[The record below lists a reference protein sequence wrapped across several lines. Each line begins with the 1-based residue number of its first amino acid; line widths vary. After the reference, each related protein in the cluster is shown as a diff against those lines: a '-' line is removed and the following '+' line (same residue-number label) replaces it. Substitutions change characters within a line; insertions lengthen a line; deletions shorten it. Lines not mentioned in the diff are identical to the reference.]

1 MTDNRIEESRDGE
14 DRPQLPAKIPAKLE
28 AQDGVRAILPTDLD
42 EAQRYAAGII
52 RAGIVPDAFRY
63 KQDILND
70 EKLIHRRGDP
80 NAPLILMGV
89 LKAMEIGA
97 PPQTGLAGL
106 LPINDRWSIWGDLA
120 VGLAQSK
127 GLVANQQRRYIGPSF
142 DPATPL
148 GEWPDEYGVLYSI
161 WRKGQPD
168 PYTSEFTVR
177 DARRAGLWMNSR
189 KQPWIQYPN
198 RMLFNRARAFALR
211 DGFAD
216 TLQGLAIAEEAL
228 DHTPEPALLEDQ
240 GTRHAS
246 ALDDEPETD
255 GAPPPEEA
263 ERKPSR
269 DAFDDAR
276 AEAGI
281 EEEGGPLL

>member
-1 MTDNRIEESRDGE
+1 MATQAE
-14 DRPQLPAKIPAKLE
+14 DVADAPKLPAKVPVQLE
-28 AQDGVRAILPTDLD
+28 AQDGVRAILPTNLD

-52 RAGIVPDAFRY
+52 RAGIVPEPY
-63 KQDILND
+63 KHKQDVV
-70 EKLIHRRGDP
+70 EGEQLIHRRGDP

-106 LPINDRWSIWGDLA
+106 LPINDRWAVWGDLA

-127 GLVANQQRRYIGPSF
+127 GLVANQQKRFVGPSF
-142 DPATPL
+142 DPSTPL
-148 GEWPDEYGVLYSI
+148 GEWPDEYGVVYSI
-161 WRKGQPD
+161 WRRGQPD
-168 PYTSEFTVR
+168 PYVGEFTVR
-177 DARRAGLWMNSR
+177 DARRANLWLNTR

-228 DHTPEPALLEDQ
+228 DFAPEP
-240 GTRHAS
+240 HADGGILTVDNS
-246 ALDDEPETD
+246 ALNDGPVTD
-255 GAPPPEEA
+255 AQNNTAEELQGEAAPQ
-263 ERKPSR
+263 
-269 DAFDDAR
+269 
-276 AEAGI
+276 
-281 EEEGGPLL
+281 